1 MTIDAEDEDVPVTNS
16 GSGSQEFNFE
26 AVTEVSSMI
35 PRNSNA
41 NTTRTQ
47 QQRRMRILTSQD
59 SKSNQDTFEESFS
72 KHRHAGSFRLRYS
85 RDEFASEA
93 NVDNVVAPSQ
103 SLKSADDSK
112 DTDIRIHELCFYDSD
127 SNSEVLVKPE
137 DELPQEVDQEQST
150 VKISKDSNNKT
161 KQLRVLNFQGSD
173 NCNPDTFEEAFSKH
187 RYAGSFRLR
196 FGRDEVA
203 SLANRASDN
212 SADTTES
219 LTLDLQDEIDIE
231 ELAIDLPQPA
241 ILPGKKTTIN
251 FNNPESKVLEVEGE
265 KGPVDLITT
274 DSELYVNDN
283 ITVQENV
290 NVR

>member
-1 MTIDAEDEDVPVTNS
+1 MTVHAEDEDVPVTNS
-16 GSGSQEFNFE
+16 GSGSQEFNLE

-47 QQRRMRILTSQD
+47 QQRRMRILTSQEN

-93 NVDNVVAPSQ
+93 NVDNVVAPNQ
-103 SLKSADDSK
+103 SLKSANDSK
-112 DTDIRIHELCFYDSD
+112 DTDIRIHELYFHDSD

-137 DELPQEVDQEQST
+137 DELPQEVGQEQST
-150 VKISKDSNNKT
+150 VKISKDSKNKT
-161 KQLRVLNFQGSD
+161 KQILRVLSSQGSD
-173 NCNPDTFEEAFSKH
+173 NCNADTFEDAFSKH

-196 FGRDEVA
+196 FGTCRDEVA
-203 SLANRASDN
+203 SLANRVSDN

-231 ELAIDLPQPA
+231 ELAIDLPPPA
-241 ILPGKKTTIN
+241 TLPGKKTTT
-251 FNNPESKVLEVEGE
+251 NPESKVLEVEEE
-265 KGPVDLITT
+265 KGPVDLMTT
-274 DSELYVNDN
+274 DSELYVNDMA
-283 ITVQENV
+283 VQENV
-290 NVR
+290 NTR